1 MKKNLKRIRNIVLW
15 LLLIVVLV
23 NVFAPLYCKKPDTK
37 FEEILKQTEFTSDT
51 PGGERIRC
59 IDDNEEAL
67 LWRLRLIGAAK
78 KSIVL
83 ATFDL
88 RADESGSDLLAALNH
103 AAERGVEIKLL
114 IDGIYQQLF
123 LNGSKEFQALATRE
137 NVEVGVYNPVTPV
150 GLFKLNYRMHD
161 KYVIVDD
168 EKYLLG
174 GRNSNDIFLGDYTT
188 DINVDRDIL
197 VCDTTKGE
205 GESLQELEAYFQQ
218 IWNEDCVKIKGGR
231 KNNSSEISVSEK
243 NADDSGSKESDSK
256 SSKTVNKKVNADI
269 EAASDTQGNLSK
281 YEKQYQSL
289 EARYAALIEK
299 YPDIETYNSWKKD
312 TIPANKITL
321 LNNGTQAGPKTPL
334 VLQAIRYLS
343 QEADSVTIQT
353 PYVICNGYMYDTLTE
368 IASHAQLKII
378 LNAVEKGSNPWGCTD
393 YLNQKKKILKTGAD
407 VYELMN
413 EVPVHTKAILSDERL
428 SIVGSYNLDM
438 RSTYLDTELMLVID
452 SRELNQQI
460 QSTENVYMEKS
471 KEVLSNGQETEG
483 AQYETKVLNWQ
494 KKLFYGVLR
503 IIIRPLRQLL

>member
-1 MKKNLKRIRNIVLW
+1 M
-15 LLLIVVLV
+15 LV
-23 NVFAPLYCKKPDTK
+23 NVFAPLYCRKPDEK
-37 FEEILKQTEFTSDT
+37 FAEMLKQTEFTSDT

-67 LWRLRLIGAAK
+67 LWRLRMIGAAK

-88 RADESGSDLLAALNH
+88 RADESGTDLLAALNH
-103 AAERGVEIKLL
+103 AAEKGVEIKLL

-123 LNGSKEFQALATRE
+123 LNGSKEFQALAARE
-137 NVEVGVYNPVTPV
+137 NVEVGVYNPVSPV

-168 EKYLLG
+168 KMYLLG

-188 DINVDRDIL
+188 DVNVDRDIL
-197 VCDTTKGE
+197 VCDTTNGK

-231 KNNSSEISVSEK
+231 KKNSSEISVSEEA
-243 NADDSGSKESDSK
+243 ADDSEGTESNLKNSDIVNGK
-256 SSKTVNKKVNADI
+256 SNAENEITD
-269 EAASDTQGNLSK
+269 ETEEKLSK

-289 EARYAALIEK
+289 EMRYASLKEK
-299 YPDIETYNSWKKD
+299 YTDIEDYSSWQED

-321 LNNGTQAGPKTPL
+321 VNNGTHAGPKTPL
-334 VLQAIRYLS
+334 VLQTIRYLA
-343 QEADSVTIQT
+343 QNADNVTIQT
-353 PYVICNGYMYDTLTE
+353 PYVICNGYMYDTLNE
-368 IASHAQLKII
+368 IASHARLKII

-393 YLNQKKKILKTGAD
+393 YLNQKKKILNTGAD

-413 EVPVHTKAILSDERL
+413 EVPVHTKAVLLDDRL
-428 SIVGSYNLDM
+428 SVVGSYNLDM

-452 SRELNQQI
+452 SKELNQQI
-460 QSTENVYMEKS
+460 QSTESTYIEKS

-483 AQYETKVLNWQ
+483 GQYETKVLNWQ

>member
-1 MKKNLKRIRNIVLW
+1 M
-15 LLLIVVLV
+15 LV
-23 NVFAPLYCKKPDTK
+23 NVFAPLYCRKPDEK
-37 FEEILKQTEFTSDT
+37 FAEMLKQTEFTSDT

-67 LWRLRLIGAAK
+67 LWRLRMIGAAK

-88 RADESGSDLLAALNH
+88 RADESGTDLLAALNH
-103 AAERGVEIKLL
+103 AAEKGVEIKLL

-123 LNGSKEFQALATRE
+123 LNGSREFQALTSRE
-137 NVEVGVYNPVTPV
+137 NVEGGVYNPVSPV
-150 GLFKLNYRMHD
+150 GIFKLNYRMHD

-168 EKYLLG
+168 KMYLLG
-174 GRNSNDIFLGDYTT
+174 GRNSNDIFLGDYTS

-197 VCDTTKGE
+197 VCDTTNGK

-218 IWNEDCVKIKGGR
+218 IWNEDCVKLKGGR
-231 KNNSSEISVSEK
+231 KKNSSEISVLEEA
-243 NADDSGSKESDSK
+243 ADDSEGSESNLKNSDIVNGK
-256 SSKTVNKKVNADI
+256 SNAENEITD
-269 EAASDTQGNLSK
+269 ETQERLSK

-289 EARYAALIEK
+289 EMRYASLKEK
-299 YPDIETYNSWKKD
+299 YTDIEDYSSWQED

-321 LNNGTQAGPKTPL
+321 VNNGTHAGPKTPL
-334 VLQAIRYLS
+334 VLQTIRYLA
-343 QEADSVTIQT
+343 QNADNVTIQT
-353 PYVICNGYMYDTLTE
+353 PYVICNGYMYDTLNE
-368 IASHAQLKII
+368 IASHARLKII

-393 YLNQKKKILKTGAD
+393 YLNQKKKILNTGAD

-413 EVPVHTKAILSDERL
+413 EVPVHTKAVLLDDRL
-428 SIVGSYNLDM
+428 SVVGSYNLDM

-452 SRELNQQI
+452 SKELNQQI
-460 QSTENVYMEKS
+460 QSTEGTYIEKS

-483 AQYETKVLNWQ
+483 VQYETKVLNWQ

>member
-1 MKKNLKRIRNIVLW
+1 M
-15 LLLIVVLV
+15 LV
-23 NVFAPLYCKKPDTK
+23 NVFAPLYCRKPDGK
-37 FEEILKQTEFTSDT
+37 FAETLKQTEFTSDT

-67 LWRLRLIGAAK
+67 LWRLRMIGAAK

-88 RADESGSDLLAALNH
+88 RADESGTDLLAALNH
-103 AAERGVEIKLL
+103 AAEKGVEIKLL

-123 LNGSKEFQALATRE
+123 LNGSKEFQALAARE
-137 NVEVGVYNPVTPV
+137 NVEVGVYNPVSPV
-150 GLFKLNYRMHD
+150 GIFKLNYRMHD

-168 EKYLLG
+168 KMYLLG
-174 GRNSNDIFLGDYTT
+174 GRNSNDIFLGDYTS

-197 VCDTTKGE
+197 VCDTTNGK

-231 KNNSSEISVSEK
+231 KKNSSEISVSEEA
-243 NADDSGSKESDSK
+243 ADDSEGTESNLKNPDIVNGK
-256 SSKTVNKKVNADI
+256 SNAENEITD
-269 EAASDTQGNLSK
+269 ETQERLSK

-289 EARYAALIEK
+289 EMRYASLKEK
-299 YPDIETYNSWKKD
+299 YTDIEDYSSWQED

-321 LNNGTQAGPKTPL
+321 VNNGTHAGPKTPL
-334 VLQAIRYLS
+334 VLQTIRYLA
-343 QEADSVTIQT
+343 QNADNVTIQT
-353 PYVICNGYMYDTLTE
+353 PYVICNGYMYDTLNE
-368 IASHAQLKII
+368 IASHARLKII

-393 YLNQKKKILKTGAD
+393 YLNQKKKILNTGAD

-413 EVPVHTKAILSDERL
+413 EVPVHTKAVLLDDRL
-428 SIVGSYNLDM
+428 SVVGSYNLDM

-452 SRELNQQI
+452 SKELNQQI
-460 QSTENVYMEKS
+460 QSTESTYIEKS

-483 AQYETKVLNWQ
+483 GQYETKVLNWQ

>member
-1 MKKNLKRIRNIVLW
+1 M
-15 LLLIVVLV
+15 LV
-23 NVFAPLYCKKPDTK
+23 NVFAPLYCRKPDEK
-37 FEEILKQTEFTSDT
+37 FAEMLKQTEFTSDT

-67 LWRLRLIGAAK
+67 LWRLRMIGAAK

-88 RADESGSDLLAALNH
+88 RADESGTDLLAALNH
-103 AAERGVEIKLL
+103 AAEKGVEIKLL

-123 LNGSKEFQALATRE
+123 LNGSKEFQALAARE
-137 NVEVGVYNPVTPV
+137 NVEVGVYNPVSPV

-168 EKYLLG
+168 KMYLLG

-188 DINVDRDIL
+188 DVNVDRDIL
-197 VCDTTKGE
+197 VCDTANGK
-205 GESLQELEAYFQQ
+205 GESLQDLEAYFQQ
-218 IWNEDCVKIKGGR
+218 IWNEDCVKIKSGR
-231 KNNSSEISVSEK
+231 KKNNSDISVSEEA
-243 NADDSGSKESDSK
+243 ADDSEGTESNLKNSDIVNGK
-256 SSKTVNKKVNADI
+256 SNAENEITD
-269 EAASDTQGNLSK
+269 ETEEKLSK

-289 EARYAALIEK
+289 EMRYASLKEK
-299 YPDIETYNSWKKD
+299 YTDIEDYSSWQED

-321 LNNGTQAGPKTPL
+321 VNNGTHAGPKTPL
-334 VLQAIRYLS
+334 VLQTIRYLA
-343 QEADSVTIQT
+343 QNADNVTIQT
-353 PYVICNGYMYDTLTE
+353 PYVICNGYMYDTLNE
-368 IASHAQLKII
+368 IASHARLKII

-393 YLNQKKKILKTGAD
+393 YLNQKKKILNTGAD

-413 EVPVHTKAILSDERL
+413 EVPVHTKAVLLDDRL
-428 SIVGSYNLDM
+428 SVVGSYNLDM

-452 SRELNQQI
+452 SKELNQQI
-460 QSTENVYMEKS
+460 QSTESTYIEKS

-483 AQYETKVLNWQ
+483 GQYETKVLNWQ

>member
-1 MKKNLKRIRNIVLW
+1 M
-15 LLLIVVLV
+15 LV
-23 NVFAPLYCKKPDTK
+23 NVFAPLYCRKPDEK
-37 FEEILKQTEFTSDT
+37 FAEMLKQTEFTSDT

-67 LWRLRLIGAAK
+67 LWRLRMIGAAK

-88 RADESGSDLLAALNH
+88 RADESGTDLLVALNH
-103 AAERGVEIKLL
+103 AAEKGVEIKLL

-123 LNGSKEFQALATRE
+123 LNGSKEFQALAARE
-137 NVEVGVYNPVTPV
+137 NVEVGVYNPVSPV
-150 GLFKLNYRMHD
+150 GIFKLNYRMHD

-168 EKYLLG
+168 KMYLLG

-188 DINVDRDIL
+188 DVNVDRDIL
-197 VCDTTKGE
+197 VCDTTNGK

-231 KNNSSEISVSEK
+231 KKNSSEISVSEEA
-243 NADDSGSKESDSK
+243 ADDSEGTESNLKNPDIVNGK
-256 SSKTVNKKVNADI
+256 SNAENEITD
-269 EAASDTQGNLSK
+269 ETQERLSK

-289 EARYAALIEK
+289 EMRYASLKEK
-299 YPDIETYNSWKKD
+299 YTDIEDYSSWQED

-321 LNNGTQAGPKTPL
+321 VNNGTHAGPKTPL
-334 VLQAIRYLS
+334 VLQTIRYLA
-343 QEADSVTIQT
+343 QNADNVTIQT
-353 PYVICNGYMYDTLTE
+353 PYVICNGYMYDTLNE
-368 IASHAQLKII
+368 IASHARLKIV

-393 YLNQKKKILKTGAD
+393 YLNQKKKILNTGAD

-413 EVPVHTKAILSDERL
+413 EVPVHTKAVLLDDRL

-452 SRELNQQI
+452 SKELNQQI
-460 QSTENVYMEKS
+460 QFTEGTYIEKS

>member
-1 MKKNLKRIRNIVLW
+1 M
-15 LLLIVVLV
+15 LV
-23 NVFAPLYCKKPDTK
+23 NVFAPLYCRKPDEK
-37 FEEILKQTEFTSDT
+37 FAEMLKQTEFTSDT

-67 LWRLRLIGAAK
+67 LWRLRMIGAAK

-88 RADESGSDLLAALNH
+88 RADESGTDLLAALNH
-103 AAERGVEIKLL
+103 AAEKGGEIKLL
-114 IDGIYQQLF
+114 IAGIYQQLF
-123 LNGSKEFQALATRE
+123 LNGSKEFQALAARE
-137 NVEVGVYNPVTPV
+137 NVEVGVYNPVSPV
-150 GLFKLNYRMHD
+150 GIFKLNYRMHD

-168 EKYLLG
+168 KMYLLG

-188 DINVDRDIL
+188 DVNVDRDIL
-197 VCDTTKGE
+197 VCDTTNGK

-231 KNNSSEISVSEK
+231 KKNSSEISVSEEA
-243 NADDSGSKESDSK
+243 ADDSEGTESNLKNPDIVNGK
-256 SSKTVNKKVNADI
+256 SNAENEITD
-269 EAASDTQGNLSK
+269 ETQERLSK

-289 EARYAALIEK
+289 EMRYASLKEK
-299 YPDIETYNSWKKD
+299 YTDIEDYSSWQED

-321 LNNGTQAGPKTPL
+321 VNNGTHAGPKTPL
-334 VLQAIRYLS
+334 VLQTIRYLAKN
-343 QEADSVTIQT
+343 ADNVTIQT
-353 PYVICNGYMYDTLTE
+353 PYVICNGYMYDTLNE

-393 YLNQKKKILKTGAD
+393 YLNQKKKILNTGAD

-413 EVPVHTKAILSDERL
+413 EVPVHTKAVLLDDRL
-428 SIVGSYNLDM
+428 SVVGSYNLDM

-452 SRELNQQI
+452 SKELNQQI
-460 QSTENVYMEKS
+460 QSTEGTYIEKS

-483 AQYETKVLNWQ
+483 VQYETKVLNWQ